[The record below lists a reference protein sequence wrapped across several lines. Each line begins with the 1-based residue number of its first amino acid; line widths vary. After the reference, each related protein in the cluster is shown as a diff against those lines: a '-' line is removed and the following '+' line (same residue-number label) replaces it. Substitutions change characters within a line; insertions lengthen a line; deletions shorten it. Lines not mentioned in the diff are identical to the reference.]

1 MNFMNK
7 KIFVDTNV
15 LVYSRDSSEPQK
27 QPQAMAWMKYLWEQ
41 KAGRLSFQVLQEF
54 YVSVVFKLNPG
65 LDPETA
71 RKDVRALFTWQPLP
85 PDSRVLEEAWVMQDQ
100 YGLSW
105 WDALIVSSA
114 QVSNCTYLLTENLQ
128 ENQNLGHVRVIHPFH
143 TSPESLH
150 LV

>member
-1 MNFMNK
+1 MNE

-15 LVYSRDSSEPQK
+15 LIYTRDSSEPQK
-27 QPQAMAWMKYLWEQ
+27 QPQAMAWMKYLWEH

-54 YVSVVFKLNPG
+54 YVSVVFKLDPG
-65 LDPETA
+65 LDPESA

-85 PDSRVLEEAWVMQDQ
+85 PDSRVLEAAWAIQDQ

-114 QVSNCTYLLTENLQ
+114 QVSNCTYLLTEDLQ
-128 ENQNLGHVRVIHPFH
+128 ENQNLGQVQVIHPFH

-150 LV
+150 LG